1 MSNCEIFID
10 YMQTPIGMLEIR
22 ADGQGVSGVGFV
34 EQEQSPVANPLT
46 NMAKVQL
53 GEYFDG
59 QRQAFD
65 LPLSIQGTDFQRQ
78 VWQRLLEVPYGQT
91 DSYQSI
97 ALKINNPKAV
107 RAVGSANGKNKIAIV
122 IPCHRIIGAN
132 GTLTGYAGGLDR
144 KSWLLEWEQKA
155 HNR

>member
-22 ADGQGVSGVGFV
+22 ADGQGVSRVGFV

-46 NMAKVQL
+46 DMAKVQL

-78 VWQRLLEVPYGQT
+78 VWQRLLEVPFGQT

-97 ALKINNPKAV
+97 ALQINNPKAV